1 MISGNFEPWAR
12 AFPNSLVPQLLRC
25 ILAEWPRFI
34 RPLRNLE
41 NRITV
46 RFVAHLQYTLRDQV
60 PFGFYARQK
69 LVAPD
74 ADTESGEVDITVH
87 AGIDPLVFFGFECK
101 RLNILC
107 AKRGHV
113 NSNASEYVG
122 KDGMECLTSGQ
133 YHGGGNSAGMI
144 GYVMDGRV
152 DDART
157 AVDRALL
164 RRARRLRLLPPK
176 RLHPADLAPDLV
188 DVLKTLHH
196 NRAGICL
203 IYHLLLPLHAEVSSG
218 DRIAHP

>member
-1 MISGNFEPWAR
+1 VISGNFEPWAR
-12 AFPNSLVPQLLRC
+12 AFPNSLVPQLFRC

-34 RPLRNLE
+34 RPLRDLE

-46 RFVAHLQYTLRDQV
+46 RFVAHLQHTLRGQV
-60 PFGFYARQK
+60 PFGFYVRQK
-69 LVAPD
+69 LVGPD

-107 AKRGHV
+107 AKTGRL

-122 KDGMECLTSGQ
+122 PGGMECLTSGQ
-133 YHGGGNSAGMI
+133 YHGGGDSAGMI

-152 DDART
+152 NDARI

-164 RRARRLRLLPPK
+164 RRARRLGLLPPK
-176 RLHPADLAPDLV
+176 RLHLADLAPDLT
-188 DVLKTLHH
+188 DVLETRH
-196 NRAGICL
+196 RTQMGICL
-203 IYHLLLPLHAEVSSG
+203 IYHLLLPLHAPVQPSNEI
-218 DRIAHP
+218 RQP